1 MMPMSLSRGRLLYII
16 AVLVSGIVIGLIV
29 APRPHLQELIVPP
42 AAWPFAVS
50 LVLDMI
56 IGQMAAQGR
65 AEPLTMSDRF
75 IAVLGAGLI
84 VTAMVAYA
92 A

>member
-1 MMPMSLSRGRLLYII
+1 MALSRGRLLYIV
-16 AVLVSGIVIGLIV
+16 AVLVSGIAIGFIAV
-29 APRPHLQELIVPP
+29 QQPHLQQVAVPP

-50 LVLDMI
+50 LVIDLI

-65 AEPLTMSDRF
+65 AEPLTMGDRF
-75 IAVLGAGLI
+75 VAVIGAGLI
-84 VTAMVAYA
+84 VTAMVAFA

>member
-1 MMPMSLSRGRLLYII
+1 MALSRVRLLYIG
-16 AVLVSGIVIGLIV
+16 AVLVSGIAIGFFV
-29 APRPHLQELIVPP
+29 RQNPEWQQMAVPP

-50 LVLDMI
+50 LVIDLI

-75 IAVLGAGLI
+75 IAVIGAGVI
-84 VTAMVAYA
+84 VTLMTAVGH
-92 A
+92 

>member
-1 MMPMSLSRGRLLYII
+1 MALSRGRLLYIG
-16 AVLVSGIVIGLIV
+16 AVLVSGIVIGFI
-29 APRPHLQELIVPP
+29 AARNPALQQMAVPP

-50 LVLDMI
+50 LVIDLV

-65 AEPLTMSDRF
+65 AEPLTMGDRF
-75 IAVLGAGLI
+75 VAVLGAGLI

-92 A
+92 AQ